1 MTNTN
6 QYLKNIGLE
15 AKKASHL
22 MAKVSTQQKNDAL
35 TFLIELL
42 NSKAATILKANEKDV
57 KAAKK
62 NKLDRASIDRLII
75 SSKTIDAMIKG
86 IQDIVDLRDPIGEI
100 MHLNARPSGIQ
111 VGQMRV
117 ALGVIGMIYESRP
130 NVTIDAAS
138 LSIKSGNAIILRG
151 GSESIHSNI
160 ALSGLIHEALKKSGL
175 SIKAVQV
182 IDSTDRS
189 IVKGMI
195 KLNDY
200 IDVIIPRGG
209 KSLTKMISDEATV
222 PVIKHL
228 DGNCHVFVDKDADLN
243 KTLKIIENSK
253 TQRLGTCNTT
263 ESLLISKH
271 IARDFLPKIVKML
284 HQHKVEVRGCKETLK
299 LVKDIKKASEND
311 FYTEYL
317 DAIISCKIVIDID
330 EAIHHINQYSSHH
343 TDAIVTENYER
354 AMQFLKE
361 VDSSSVMVNA
371 STRFADGFEY
381 GLGAEIGISTNK
393 LHVRGPVGLEGLT
406 SLKYIVLGNGHT
418 RK

>member
-42 NSKAATILKANEKDV
+42 NSKAATILEANEKDV

-100 MHLNARPSGIQ
+100 IHLNARPSGIQ

-271 IARDFLPKIVKML
+271 IAHDFLPKIMKML

-299 LVKDIKKASEND
+299 LVKGIKKASEND

>member
-1 MTNTN
+1 MTNIN
-6 QYLKNIGLE
+6 QYLKKIGVE
-15 AKKASHL
+15 AKKASRL
-22 MAKVSTQQKNDAL
+22 MAKASTQQKNDAL
-35 TFLIELL
+35 THLIQLL
-42 NSKAATILKANEKDV
+42 NTKAKTILKANEKDV
-57 KAAKK
+57 KEAKK
-62 NKLDRASIDRLII
+62 NKLDCASIDRLII
-75 SSKTIDAMIKG
+75 SSKTIDSMIKG
-86 IQDIVDLRDPIGEI
+86 IQDIIDLKDPIGEI
-100 MHLNARPSGIQ
+100 IHLNTRPSGIQ

-160 ALSGLIHEALKKSGL
+160 ALSNIIHEALKKSGL
-175 SIKAVQV
+175 SVQAVQV

-189 IVKGMI
+189 IVKGLI

-228 DGNCHVFVDKDADLN
+228 DGNCHVFVDKNADLN
-243 KTLKIIENSK
+243 KALKIIENSK

-263 ESLLISKH
+263 ESLLISKDV
-271 IARDFLPKIVKML
+271 ARDFLPKIVKML
-284 HQHKVEVRGCKETLK
+284 HQHKVEIRGCKETLK
-299 LVKDIKKASEND
+299 LAKGIKLASEDD

-317 DAIISCKIVIDID
+317 DAVISCKIVNDID
-330 EAIHHINQYSSHH
+330 DAIHHINQYSSHH
-343 TDAIVTENYER
+343 TDAIVTESYEC
-354 AMQFLKE
+354 AMRFLKE

-393 LHVRGPVGLEGLT
+393 LHARGPVGLEGLT
-406 SLKYIVLGNGHT
+406 SLKYIVLGNGHI

>member
-1 MTNTN
+1 MTNIN
-6 QYLKNIGLE
+6 QYLKKIGVE
-15 AKKASHL
+15 AKKASRL
-22 MAKVSTQQKNDAL
+22 MAKASTQQKNDAL
-35 TFLIELL
+35 THLIQLL
-42 NSKAATILKANEKDV
+42 NTKAKTILKANEKDV
-57 KAAKK
+57 KEAKK

-75 SSKTIDAMIKG
+75 SSKTIDSMIKG
-86 IQDIVDLRDPIGEI
+86 IQDIIDLKDPIGEI
-100 MHLNARPSGIQ
+100 IHLNTRPSGIQ

-160 ALSGLIHEALKKSGL
+160 ALSNIIHEALKKSGL
-175 SIKAVQV
+175 SVQAVQV

-189 IVKGMI
+189 IVKGLI

-228 DGNCHVFVDKDADLN
+228 DGNCHVFVDKNADLN
-243 KTLKIIENSK
+243 KALKIIENSK

-263 ESLLISKH
+263 ESLLISKD

-284 HQHKVEVRGCKETLK
+284 HQHKVEIRGCKETLK
-299 LVKDIKKASEND
+299 LAKGIKLASEDD

-317 DAIISCKIVIDID
+317 DAVISCKIVNDID
-330 EAIHHINQYSSHH
+330 DAIHHINQYSSHH
-343 TDAIVTENYER
+343 TDAIVTESYEC

-393 LHVRGPVGLEGLT
+393 LHARGPVGLEGLT
-406 SLKYIVLGNGHT
+406 SLKYIVLGNGHI

>member
-1 MTNTN
+1 MTNIN
-6 QYLKNIGLE
+6 QYLKTIGVE
-15 AKKASHL
+15 AKKASRL
-22 MAKVSTQQKNDAL
+22 MAKASTQQKNDAL
-35 TFLIELL
+35 THLIQLL
-42 NSKAATILKANEKDV
+42 NTKAKTILKANEKDV
-57 KAAKK
+57 KEAKK

-75 SSKTIDAMIKG
+75 SSKTIDSMIKG
-86 IQDIVDLRDPIGEI
+86 IQDIIDLKDPIGEI
-100 MHLNARPSGIQ
+100 MHLNTRPSGIQ

-160 ALSGLIHEALKKSGL
+160 ALSNLIHEALKKASL
-175 SIKAVQV
+175 SVQAVQV

-195 KLNDY
+195 KLNEY

-228 DGNCHVFVDKDADLN
+228 DGNCHVFVDKNADVS
-243 KTLKIIENSK
+243 KALKIIENSK

-263 ESLLISKH
+263 ESLLLSKD
-271 IARDFLPKIVKML
+271 IARDFLPKVVKML

-299 LVKDIKKASEND
+299 LVKGIKSASEDD

-317 DAIISCKIVIDID
+317 DAIISCKIVDDID
-330 EAIHHINQYSSHH
+330 DAIHHINQYSSHH

-393 LHVRGPVGLEGLT
+393 LHARGPVGLEGLT
-406 SLKYIVLGNGHT
+406 SLKYIVLGNGHI

>member
-1 MTNTN
+1 MTNIN
-6 QYLKNIGLE
+6 QYLKKIGLE
-15 AKKASHL
+15 AKKASRL
-22 MAKVSTQQKNDAL
+22 MAKASTQQKNDAL
-35 TFLIELL
+35 THLIHLL
-42 NSKAATILKANEKDV
+42 NTKTKIILKANEKDV
-57 KAAKK
+57 KEAKK
-62 NKLDRASIDRLII
+62 NKLDSAFIDRLII
-75 SSKTIDAMIKG
+75 SSKTIDSMIKG
-86 IQDIVDLRDPIGEI
+86 IQDIIDLKDPIGEI
-100 MHLNARPSGIQ
+100 NHLNTRPSGIQ

-160 ALSGLIHEALKKSGL
+160 ALSNLIHEALKKADL
-175 SIKAVQV
+175 SDQAVQV

-228 DGNCHVFVDKDADLN
+228 DGNCHVFVDKNADLN
-243 KTLKIIENSK
+243 KALKIIENSK

-263 ESLLISKH
+263 ESLLLSKD
-271 IARDFLPKIVKML
+271 IASGFLPKIVKML

-299 LVKDIKKASEND
+299 LVKGIKSATEDD

-317 DAIISCKIVIDID
+317 DAIISCKIVDDIND
-330 EAIHHINQYSSHH
+330 AIHHINQYSSHH

-406 SLKYIVLGNGHT
+406 SLKYIVLGNGHI

>member
-6 QYLKNIGLE
+6 QYLKKIGVE
-15 AKKASHL
+15 AKKASRL
-22 MAKVSTQQKNDAL
+22 MAKASTQQKNDAL
-35 TFLIELL
+35 THLIQLL
-42 NSKAATILKANEKDV
+42 SSKAKTILKANEKDV
-57 KAAKK
+57 REAKK
-62 NKLDRASIDRLII
+62 HKLDRAFIDRLII
-75 SSKTIDAMIKG
+75 SNKTIDSMIKG
-86 IQDIVDLRDPIGEI
+86 IQAIIDLRDPIGEI
-100 MHLNARPSGIQ
+100 MHLNTQPSGIQ

-160 ALSGLIHEALKKSGL
+160 ALRSLIHEALKKAGL
-175 SIKAVQV
+175 SIQGVQV

-189 IVKGMI
+189 IVKGLI

-209 KSLTKMISDEATV
+209 KSLTQMIADEATV

-228 DGNCHVFVDKDADLN
+228 DGNCHVFVDQDADLN
-243 KTLKIIENSK
+243 KALKIIENSK

-271 IARDFLPKIVKML
+271 IASDFLPKIVKML

-299 LVKDIKKASEND
+299 LVKGIKKASEDD

-317 DAIISCKIVIDID
+317 DAIISCKIVSDID

-406 SLKYIVLGNGHT
+406 SLKYIVLGNGHI

>member
-75 SSKTIDAMIKG
+75 SSKTIDSMIKG
-86 IQDIVDLRDPIGEI
+86 IQDIIDLRDPIGEI
-100 MHLNARPSGIQ
+100 MHLNSRPSGIQ

-299 LVKDIKKASEND
+299 LVKGIKKASEDD

-317 DAIISCKIVIDID
+317 DAIISCKIVDDID
-330 EAIHHINQYSSHH
+330 EAIHHINKYSSHH

>member
-57 KAAKK
+57 QAAKK

-75 SSKTIDAMIKG
+75 SSKTIDSMIKG

-175 SIKAVQV
+175 SIQAVQV

-299 LVKDIKKASEND
+299 LVKGIKKASEDD

-330 EAIHHINQYSSHH
+330 EAIHHINKYSSHH

>member
-42 NSKAATILKANEKDV
+42 NSKTATILKANEKDV
-57 KAAKK
+57 QTAKK

-75 SSKTIDAMIKG
+75 SSKTIDSMIKG

-299 LVKDIKKASEND
+299 LVKGIKKASEDD

>member
-1 MTNTN
+1 MTNIN
-6 QYLKNIGLE
+6 QYLKKIGLE
-15 AKKASHL
+15 AKKASRL
-22 MAKVSTQQKNDAL
+22 MAKASTQQKNDAL
-35 TFLIELL
+35 THLIHLL
-42 NSKAATILKANEKDV
+42 NTKTKIILKANEKDV
-57 KAAKK
+57 KEAKK

-75 SSKTIDAMIKG
+75 SSKTIDSMIKG
-86 IQDIVDLRDPIGEI
+86 IQDIVDLKDPIGEI
-100 MHLNARPSGIQ
+100 MHLNTRPSGIQ

-130 NVTIDAAS
+130 NVTIDAAC

-160 ALSGLIHEALKKSGL
+160 ALSNLIHEALKKACL
-175 SIKAVQV
+175 PLQAIQV
-182 IDSTDRS
+182 IDSTDRF

-228 DGNCHVFVDKDADLN
+228 DGNCHVFVDKNADLN
-243 KTLKIIENSK
+243 KALKIIENSK

-263 ESLLISKH
+263 ESLLLSKD
-271 IARDFLPKIVKML
+271 IARDFLPKVVKML

-299 LVKDIKKASEND
+299 LVKGIKSASEDD

-317 DAIISCKIVIDID
+317 DAIISCKIVDDID
-330 EAIHHINQYSSHH
+330 DAIHHINQYSSHH

-393 LHVRGPVGLEGLT
+393 LHARGPVGLEGLT
-406 SLKYIVLGNGHT
+406 SLKYIVLGNGHI

>member
-6 QYLKNIGLE
+6 QYLKKIGLE

-243 KTLKIIENSK
+243 KALKIIENSK

-299 LVKDIKKASEND
+299 LVKGIKKASEDD

-317 DAIISCKIVIDID
+317 DAIISCKIVDDID
-330 EAIHHINQYSSHH
+330 EAIHHINKYSSHH

>member
-1 MTNTN
+1 MTNIN
-6 QYLKNIGLE
+6 QYLKKIGVE
-15 AKKASHL
+15 AKKASRL
-22 MAKVSTQQKNDAL
+22 MAKASTQQKNDAL
-35 TFLIELL
+35 THLIHLL
-42 NSKAATILKANEKDV
+42 NTKTKTILKANEKDV
-57 KAAKK
+57 KEAKK

-75 SSKTIDAMIKG
+75 SSKTIDSMIKG
-86 IQDIVDLRDPIGEI
+86 IQDIVDLKDPIGEI
-100 MHLNARPSGIQ
+100 MHLNTRPSGIQ

-160 ALSGLIHEALKKSGL
+160 ALSNLIHEALKKAGL
-175 SIKAVQV
+175 SVQAVQV

-209 KSLTKMISDEATV
+209 ISLTKMISDEATV

-228 DGNCHVFVDKDADLN
+228 DGNCHVFVDKNADLN
-243 KTLKIIENSK
+243 KALKIIENSK

-263 ESLLISKH
+263 ESLLLSKD
-271 IARDFLPKIVKML
+271 IARDFLPKVVKML

-299 LVKDIKKASEND
+299 LVKGIKSASEDD

-317 DAIISCKIVIDID
+317 DAIISCKIVDDIND
-330 EAIHHINQYSSHH
+330 AIHHINQYSSHH
-343 TDAIVTENYER
+343 TDAIVTENYGL
-354 AMQFLKE
+354 AMRFLKE

-393 LHVRGPVGLEGLT
+393 LHARGPVGLEGLT
-406 SLKYIVLGNGHT
+406 SLKYIVLGNGHI

>member
-1 MTNTN
+1 MTNIN
-6 QYLKNIGLE
+6 QYLKKIGVE
-15 AKKASHL
+15 AKKASRL
-22 MAKVSTQQKNDAL
+22 MAKASTKQKNDAL
-35 TFLIELL
+35 TQLIQLL
-42 NSKAATILKANEKDV
+42 NTKAKTILKANEKDV
-57 KAAKK
+57 KEAKK

-75 SSKTIDAMIKG
+75 SSKTIDSMIKG
-86 IQDIVDLRDPIGEI
+86 IQDIIDLKDPIGEI
-100 MHLNARPSGIQ
+100 MHLNTRPSGIQ

-151 GSESIHSNI
+151 GSESIHSNM
-160 ALSGLIHEALKKSGL
+160 ALSNIIHEALKKAGL
-175 SIKAVQV
+175 SVQAVQV

-189 IVKGMI
+189 IVKGLI

-228 DGNCHVFVDKDADLN
+228 DGNCHVFVDKNADLN
-243 KTLKIIENSK
+243 KALKIIENSK

-263 ESLLISKH
+263 ESLLLSKD
-271 IARDFLPKIVKML
+271 IARDFLPKVVKML

-299 LVKDIKKASEND
+299 LVKGIKSASEDD

-317 DAIISCKIVIDID
+317 DAIISCKIVDDID
-330 EAIHHINQYSSHH
+330 DAIHHINQYSSHH
-343 TDAIVTENYER
+343 TDAIVTENYGL
-354 AMQFLKE
+354 AMRFLKE

-393 LHVRGPVGLEGLT
+393 LHARGPVGLEGLT
-406 SLKYIVLGNGHT
+406 SLKYIVLGNGHI

>member
-6 QYLKNIGLE
+6 QYLKKIGLE

-271 IARDFLPKIVKML
+271 IARDFLHKIVKML
-284 HQHKVEVRGCKETLK
+284 HQHKIEVRGCKETLK
-299 LVKDIKKASEND
+299 LVKGIKKASEDD

-317 DAIISCKIVIDID
+317 DAIISCKILDDID
-330 EAIHHINQYSSHH
+330 EAIHHINKYSSHH

>member
-6 QYLKNIGLE
+6 QYLKKIGLE

-22 MAKVSTQQKNDAL
+22 MAKASTQQKNDAL
-35 TFLIELL
+35 TFLMGLL

-57 KAAKK
+57 QAAKK

-75 SSKTIDAMIKG
+75 SSKTIDSMIKG
-86 IQDIVDLRDPIGEI
+86 IQDIIDLRDPIGEI
-100 MHLNARPSGIQ
+100 MHLNSRPSGIQ

-175 SIKAVQV
+175 SIQAVQV

-243 KTLKIIENSK
+243 KALKIIENSK

-284 HQHKVEVRGCKETLK
+284 HQHKVEIRGCKETLK
-299 LVKDIKKASEND
+299 LAKGIKKASEDD

-330 EAIHHINQYSSHH
+330 EAIYHINQYSSHH

-393 LHVRGPVGLEGLT
+393 LHARGPVGLEGLT
-406 SLKYIVLGNGHT
+406 SLKYIVLGNGHI

>member
-57 KAAKK
+57 QAAKK

-75 SSKTIDAMIKG
+75 SSKTIDSMIKG

-117 ALGVIGMIYESRP
+117 ARGVIGMIYESRP

-299 LVKDIKKASEND
+299 LVKGIKKASEDD

>member
-1 MTNTN
+1 MTNIN
-6 QYLKNIGLE
+6 QYLKKIGVE
-15 AKKASHL
+15 AKKASNL
-22 MAKVSTQQKNDAL
+22 MAKASTQQKNDAL
-35 TFLIELL
+35 THLIHLL
-42 NSKAATILKANEKDV
+42 KTKTKTILKANEKDI
-57 KAAKK
+57 KEAKK

-75 SSKTIDAMIKG
+75 SSKTIDSMIKG
-86 IQDIVDLRDPIGEI
+86 IQDIVDLKDPIGEI
-100 MHLNARPSGIQ
+100 MHLNTRPSGIQ

-160 ALSGLIHEALKKSGL
+160 ALSNLIHEALKKSSL
-175 SIKAVQV
+175 SVQAVQV

-209 KSLTKMISDEATV
+209 KRLTKMISDEATV

-228 DGNCHVFVDKDADLN
+228 DGNCHVFVDKNADLN

-263 ESLLISKH
+263 ESLLLSKD
-271 IARDFLPKIVKML
+271 IARDFLPKVVKML

-299 LVKDIKKASEND
+299 LVKGIKSASEDD

-317 DAIISCKIVIDID
+317 DAIISCKIVDDID
-330 EAIHHINQYSSHH
+330 DAIHHINQYSSHH

-393 LHVRGPVGLEGLT
+393 LHARGPVGLEGLT
-406 SLKYIVLGNGHT
+406 SLKYIVLGNGHI

>member
-6 QYLKNIGLE
+6 QYLKKIGVE
-15 AKKASHL
+15 AKKASRL
-22 MAKVSTQQKNDAL
+22 MAKASTQQKNDAL
-35 TFLIELL
+35 THLIHLL
-42 NSKAATILKANEKDV
+42 SSKAKTILKANEKDV
-57 KAAKK
+57 QEAKK
-62 NKLDRASIDRLII
+62 NKLDRAFIDRLII
-75 SSKTIDAMIKG
+75 SSKTIDSMIKG
-86 IQDIVDLRDPIGEI
+86 IQDILDLKDPIGEI
-100 MHLNARPSGIQ
+100 MHLNTRPSGIQ

-160 ALSGLIHEALKKSGL
+160 ALSSLIHEALKKASL
-175 SIKAVQV
+175 SIQAVQV
-182 IDSTDRS
+182 INSTDRS
-189 IVKGMI
+189 IVKEMI

-228 DGNCHVFVDKDADLN
+228 DGNCHVFVDKDADSN
-243 KTLKIIENSK
+243 KALKIIENSK

-284 HQHKVEVRGCKETLK
+284 HQHKIEVRGCKETLK
-299 LVKDIKKASEND
+299 LVKGIKKASEDD

-317 DAIISCKIVIDID
+317 DAIISCKVVSDID

-393 LHVRGPVGLEGLT
+393 LHARGPVGLEGLT
-406 SLKYIVLGNGHT
+406 SLKYIVLGNGHI

>member
-42 NSKAATILKANEKDV
+42 NSKTATILKANEKDV
-57 KAAKK
+57 QTAKK

-75 SSKTIDAMIKG
+75 SSKTIDSMIKG
-86 IQDIVDLRDPIGEI
+86 IQDIIDLRDPIGEI
-100 MHLNARPSGIQ
+100 VHLNSRPSGIQ

-228 DGNCHVFVDKDADLN
+228 DGNCHVFVDKDANLN

-299 LVKDIKKASEND
+299 LVKGIKKASEDD

>member
-57 KAAKK
+57 QAAKK

-75 SSKTIDAMIKG
+75 SSKTIDSMIKG

-228 DGNCHVFVDKDADLN
+228 DGNCHVYVDKDADLN

-299 LVKDIKKASEND
+299 LVKGIKKASEDD

>member
-6 QYLKNIGLE
+6 QYLKKIGLE

-35 TFLIELL
+35 TFLMGLL
-42 NSKAATILKANEKDV
+42 NSKAATILKANEKDIQ
-57 KAAKK
+57 AAKK

-75 SSKTIDAMIKG
+75 SSKTIDSMIKG
-86 IQDIVDLRDPIGEI
+86 IQDIIDLRDPIGEI
-100 MHLNARPSGIQ
+100 MHLNSRPSGIQ

-175 SIKAVQV
+175 SIQAVQV

-189 IVKGMI
+189 IVKGLI
-195 KLNDY
+195 KLNDF

-243 KTLKIIENSK
+243 KALKIIENSK

-299 LVKDIKKASEND
+299 LVKGIKKASEDD

-317 DAIISCKIVIDID
+317 DAIISCKIVDDID
-330 EAIHHINQYSSHH
+330 EAIHHINKYSSHH

-354 AMQFLKE
+354 AMRFLKE

-393 LHVRGPVGLEGLT
+393 LHARGPVGLEGLT
-406 SLKYIVLGNGHT
+406 SLKYIVLGNGHI

>member
-42 NSKAATILKANEKDV
+42 NSKTATILKANEKDV
-57 KAAKK
+57 QTAKK

-75 SSKTIDAMIKG
+75 SSKTIDSMIKG

-299 LVKDIKKASEND
+299 LVKGIKKASEDD

-330 EAIHHINQYSSHH
+330 EAIHHINKYSSHH

>member
-42 NSKAATILKANEKDV
+42 SSKAATILKANEKDV
-57 KAAKK
+57 QAAKK

-75 SSKTIDAMIKG
+75 SSKTIDSMIKG

-299 LVKDIKKASEND
+299 LVKGIKKACEDD

-330 EAIHHINQYSSHH
+330 EAIHHINKYSSHH

>member
-57 KAAKK
+57 QAAKK

-75 SSKTIDAMIKG
+75 SSKTIDSMIKG

-175 SIKAVQV
+175 SIQAVQV

-189 IVKGMI
+189 IVNGMI

-243 KTLKIIENSK
+243 KALKIIENSK

-299 LVKDIKKASEND
+299 LVKGIKKASEDD

>member
-6 QYLKNIGLE
+6 QYLKKIGLE

-175 SIKAVQV
+175 SIQAVQV

-243 KTLKIIENSK
+243 KALKIIENSK

-299 LVKDIKKASEND
+299 LVKGIKKASEND

>member
-1 MTNTN
+1 MTNIN
-6 QYLKNIGLE
+6 QYLKKIGVE
-15 AKKASHL
+15 AKKASRL
-22 MAKVSTQQKNDAL
+22 MAKASTQQKNDAL
-35 TFLIELL
+35 THLIQLL
-42 NSKAATILKANEKDV
+42 NTKAKTILKANEIDV
-57 KAAKK
+57 KEAKK
-62 NKLDRASIDRLII
+62 NKLDRASIDRLVI
-75 SSKTIDAMIKG
+75 SSKTIDSMIKG
-86 IQDIVDLRDPIGEI
+86 IQDIIDLKDPIGEI
-100 MHLNARPSGIQ
+100 IHLNTRPSGIQ

-160 ALSGLIHEALKKSGL
+160 ALSNIIHEALKKAGL
-175 SIKAVQV
+175 SVQAVQV

-189 IVKGMI
+189 IVKGLI

-228 DGNCHVFVDKDADLN
+228 DGNCHVFVDKNADLN
-243 KTLKIIENSK
+243 KALKIIENSK

-263 ESLLISKH
+263 ESLLISKD

-284 HQHKVEVRGCKETLK
+284 HQHKVEIRGCKETLK
-299 LVKDIKKASEND
+299 LAKGIKLASEDD

-317 DAIISCKIVIDID
+317 DAVISCKIVNDID
-330 EAIHHINQYSSHH
+330 DAIHHINQYSSHH
-343 TDAIVTENYER
+343 TDAIVTESYEC
-354 AMQFLKE
+354 AMRFLKE

-393 LHVRGPVGLEGLT
+393 LHARGPVGLEGLT
-406 SLKYIVLGNGHT
+406 SLKYIVLGNGHI

>member
-35 TFLIELL
+35 TFLMGLL

-57 KAAKK
+57 QAAKK

-299 LVKDIKKASEND
+299 LVKGIKKASEDD

-317 DAIISCKIVIDID
+317 DAIISCKIVDDID
-330 EAIHHINQYSSHH
+330 EAIHHINKYSSHH

>member
-1 MTNTN
+1 MTNIN
-6 QYLKNIGLE
+6 QYLKKIGVE
-15 AKKASHL
+15 AKKASRL
-22 MAKVSTQQKNDAL
+22 MAKASTQQKNDAL
-35 TFLIELL
+35 THLIQLL
-42 NSKAATILKANEKDV
+42 NTKAKTILKANEKDV
-57 KAAKK
+57 KEAKK
-62 NKLDRASIDRLII
+62 NKLDCASIDRLII
-75 SSKTIDAMIKG
+75 SSKTIDSMIKG
-86 IQDIVDLRDPIGEI
+86 IQDIIDLKDPIGEI
-100 MHLNARPSGIQ
+100 LHLNTRPSGIQ

-160 ALSGLIHEALKKSGL
+160 ALSNIIHEALKKSGL
-175 SIKAVQV
+175 SVQAVQV

-189 IVKGMI
+189 IVKGLI

-228 DGNCHVFVDKDADLN
+228 DGNCHVFVDKNADLN
-243 KTLKIIENSK
+243 KALKIIENSK

-263 ESLLISKH
+263 ESLLISKD
-271 IARDFLPKIVKML
+271 IAHDFLPKIVKML
-284 HQHKVEVRGCKETLK
+284 RKHKVEIRGCKETLK
-299 LVKDIKKASEND
+299 LVKGIKLASEDD

-317 DAIISCKIVIDID
+317 DAIISCKIVDDID
-330 EAIHHINQYSSHH
+330 DAIHHINQYSSHH
-343 TDAIVTENYER
+343 TDAIVTESYGL
-354 AMQFLKE
+354 AMRFLKE

>member
-42 NSKAATILKANEKDV
+42 SSKAATILKANEKDV
-57 KAAKK
+57 QAAKK

-75 SSKTIDAMIKG
+75 SSKTIDSMIKG

-253 TQRLGTCNTT
+253 TQRLGTCNAT

-299 LVKDIKKASEND
+299 LVKGIKKACEDD

-330 EAIHHINQYSSHH
+330 EAIHHINKYSSHH

>member
-175 SIKAVQV
+175 SIQAVQV

-189 IVKGMI
+189 IVKGLI
-195 KLNDY
+195 KLNDF

-299 LVKDIKKASEND
+299 LVKGIKKASEDD

>member
-42 NSKAATILKANEKDV
+42 SSKAATILKANEKDV
-57 KAAKK
+57 QAAKK

-75 SSKTIDAMIKG
+75 SSKTIDSMIKG

-253 TQRLGTCNTT
+253 TQRLGTCNAT

-299 LVKDIKKASEND
+299 LVKDIKKACEDD

-330 EAIHHINQYSSHH
+330 EAIHHINKYSSHH

>member
-175 SIKAVQV
+175 SIQAVQV

-284 HQHKVEVRGCKETLK
+284 HQHKIEVRGCKETLK
-299 LVKDIKKASEND
+299 LVKGIKKASEDD

-330 EAIHHINQYSSHH
+330 EAIHHINKYSSHH

>member
-6 QYLKNIGLE
+6 QYLKKIGLE

-35 TFLIELL
+35 TFLMGLL
-42 NSKAATILKANEKDV
+42 NSKAATVLKANEKDV
-57 KAAKK
+57 QAAKK

-75 SSKTIDAMIKG
+75 SSKTIDSMIKG
-86 IQDIVDLRDPIGEI
+86 IQDIIDLRDPIGEI
-100 MHLNARPSGIQ
+100 MHLNSRPSGIQ

-175 SIKAVQV
+175 SIQAVQV

-189 IVKGMI
+189 IVKGLI
-195 KLNDY
+195 KLNDF

-243 KTLKIIENSK
+243 KALKIIENSK

-284 HQHKVEVRGCKETLK
+284 HQHKIEVRGCKETLK
-299 LVKDIKKASEND
+299 LVKGIKKASEDD

-317 DAIISCKIVIDID
+317 DAIISCKILDDID
-330 EAIHHINQYSSHH
+330 EAIHHINKYSSHH

>member
-6 QYLKNIGLE
+6 QYLKKIGLE

-35 TFLIELL
+35 TFLMGLL
-42 NSKAATILKANEKDV
+42 NSKAATILKANEKDIQ
-57 KAAKK
+57 AAKK

-75 SSKTIDAMIKG
+75 SSKTIDSMIKG
-86 IQDIVDLRDPIGEI
+86 IQDIIDLRDPIGEI
-100 MHLNARPSGIQ
+100 MHLNSRPSGIQ

-175 SIKAVQV
+175 SIQAVQV

-189 IVKGMI
+189 IVKGLI
-195 KLNDY
+195 KLNDF

-243 KTLKIIENSK
+243 KALKIIENSK

-299 LVKDIKKASEND
+299 LVKGIKKASEDD

-317 DAIISCKIVIDID
+317 DAIISCKIVDDID

-354 AMQFLKE
+354 AMRFLKE

-393 LHVRGPVGLEGLT
+393 LHARGPVGLEGLT
-406 SLKYIVLGNGHT
+406 SLKYIVLGNGHI
-418 RK
+418 RR

>member
-1 MTNTN
+1 MTNIN
-6 QYLKNIGLE
+6 QYLKKIGVE
-15 AKKASHL
+15 AKKASNL
-22 MAKVSTQQKNDAL
+22 MAKASTQQKNDAL
-35 TFLIELL
+35 THLIHLL
-42 NSKAATILKANEKDV
+42 KTKTKTILKANEKDI
-57 KAAKK
+57 KEAKK

-75 SSKTIDAMIKG
+75 SSKTIDSMIKG
-86 IQDIVDLRDPIGEI
+86 IQDIVDLKDPIGEI
-100 MHLNARPSGIQ
+100 MHLNTRPSGIQ

-160 ALSGLIHEALKKSGL
+160 ALSNLIHEALKKSSL
-175 SIKAVQV
+175 SVQAVQV
-182 IDSTDRS
+182 IDSTNRS

-209 KSLTKMISDEATV
+209 ISLTKMISDEATV

-228 DGNCHVFVDKDADLN
+228 DGNCHVFVDKNADLN

-263 ESLLISKH
+263 ESLLLSKD
-271 IARDFLPKIVKML
+271 IARDFLPKVVKML

-299 LVKDIKKASEND
+299 LVKGIKSASEDD

-317 DAIISCKIVIDID
+317 DAIISCKIVDDID
-330 EAIHHINQYSSHH
+330 DAIHHINQYSSHH

-393 LHVRGPVGLEGLT
+393 LHARGPVGLEGLT
-406 SLKYIVLGNGHT
+406 SLKYIVLGNGHI

>member
-6 QYLKNIGLE
+6 QYLKKIGLE

-35 TFLIELL
+35 TFLMGLL
-42 NSKAATILKANEKDV
+42 NSKAATILKANEKDIQ
-57 KAAKK
+57 AAKK

-75 SSKTIDAMIKG
+75 SSKTIDSMIKG
-86 IQDIVDLRDPIGEI
+86 IQDIIDLKDPIGEI
-100 MHLNARPSGIQ
+100 MHLNSRPSGIQ

-175 SIKAVQV
+175 SIQAVQV

-189 IVKGMI
+189 IVKGLI
-195 KLNDY
+195 KLNDF

-243 KTLKIIENSK
+243 KALKIIENSK

-299 LVKDIKKASEND
+299 LVKGIKKASEDD

-317 DAIISCKIVIDID
+317 DAIISCKIVDDID

-354 AMQFLKE
+354 AMRFLKE

-393 LHVRGPVGLEGLT
+393 LHARGPVGLEGLT
-406 SLKYIVLGNGHT
+406 SLKYIVLGNGHI

>member
-1 MTNTN
+1 MTNIN
-6 QYLKNIGLE
+6 QYLKKIGVE
-15 AKKASHL
+15 AKKASRL
-22 MAKVSTQQKNDAL
+22 MAKASTQQKNDAL
-35 TFLIELL
+35 THLIHLL
-42 NSKAATILKANEKDV
+42 NNKTKTILKANEKDV
-57 KAAKK
+57 KEAKK

-75 SSKTIDAMIKG
+75 SSKTIDSMIKG
-86 IQDIVDLRDPIGEI
+86 IQDIVDLKDPIGEI
-100 MHLNARPSGIQ
+100 MHLNTRPSGIQ

-160 ALSGLIHEALKKSGL
+160 ALSNLIHEALKKASL
-175 SIKAVQV
+175 SVQAVQV

-209 KSLTKMISDEATV
+209 ISLTKMISDEATV

-228 DGNCHVFVDKDADLN
+228 DGNCHVFVDKNADLN
-243 KTLKIIENSK
+243 KALKIIENSK

-263 ESLLISKH
+263 ESLLLSKD
-271 IARDFLPKIVKML
+271 IARDFLPKVVKML

-299 LVKDIKKASEND
+299 LVKGIKSASEDD

-317 DAIISCKIVIDID
+317 DAIISCKIVDDID
-330 EAIHHINQYSSHH
+330 DAIHHINQYSSHH

-393 LHVRGPVGLEGLT
+393 LHARGPVGLEGLT
-406 SLKYIVLGNGHT
+406 SLKYIVLGNGHI

>member
-100 MHLNARPSGIQ
+100 IHLNARPSGIQ

-182 IDSTDRS
+182 IDSPDRS

-284 HQHKVEVRGCKETLK
+284 HKHKVEVRGCKETLK
-299 LVKDIKKASEND
+299 LVKGIKKASEDD

-317 DAIISCKIVIDID
+317 DAIISCKIVDDID
-330 EAIHHINQYSSHH
+330 EAIHHINKYSSHH